1 MSEDSFEK
9 VKKGLVE
16 TAEGV
21 KETAEGVAEGVE
33 ETAEGVEE
41 TAEGV
46 AEGVEETAEKVT
58 DSDTYLGSE
67 KEMEKRDY
75 NEVGGKEPMNR
86 EDIAAHEPT
95 AVKRD
100 QDTEIAG
107 EGETEADSPEAREKF
122 RKKGMTET

>member
-1 MSEDSFEK
+1 MTEDSFEK
-9 VKKGLVE
+9 VKKGLKETAEGVKETAEGAAEGLVE

-21 KETAEGVAEGVE
+21 KETAEDAAEGVK
-33 ETAEGVEE
+33 ETG
-41 TAEGV
+41 
-46 AEGVEETAEKVT
+46 EKVT
-58 DSDTYLGSE
+58 DSDTYLGSD
-67 KEMEKRDY
+67 KDTEKRDY
-75 NEVGGKEPMNR
+75 NEAGGKEPMNP

-107 EGETEADSPEAREKF
+107 EGETGADSPEAREKF